1 MTNRTQTLGPHL
13 TFGEQAA
20 DDQDAYPCSCWS
32 AGRGDITGLTREQVQ
47 HPEEYDDGAQA
58 AFDEAYD
65 L

>member
-1 MTNRTQTLGPHL
+1 MTNTLGPHL
-13 TFGEQAA
+13 TFDEQAA
-20 DDQDAYPCSCWS
+20 AGMDAFPCSCWQ
-32 AGRGDITGLTREQVQ
+32 AGRGRITGLARDEVQ